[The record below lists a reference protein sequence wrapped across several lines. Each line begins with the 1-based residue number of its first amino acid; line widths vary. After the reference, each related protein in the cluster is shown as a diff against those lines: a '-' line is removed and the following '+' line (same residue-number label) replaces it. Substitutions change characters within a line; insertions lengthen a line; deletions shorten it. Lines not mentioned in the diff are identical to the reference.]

1 MKQKAALS
9 ALAVRI
15 FLILSVL
22 ALWEWGVRSSRLP
35 DFYISYPSE
44 IAVEACFRDSSG
56 SFRRS
61 VWRKYSWDCSG
72 NSAGTVSIFGENF

>member
-15 FLILSVL
+15 LLILSVL

-44 IAVEACFRDSSG
+44 IAMDLWDFITSG
-56 SFRRS
+56 ELWKHAS
-61 VWRKYSWDCSG
+61 VTLQELSQVCLEE
-72 NSAGTVSIFGENF
+72 V